1 MEMLQEGWEQALL
14 RVAARDDVT
23 AVLFLILPV
32 KNLHKCST
40 LMLVLLS
47 LLLAVINSWRS
58 EQNCD

>member
-47 LLLAVINSWRS
+47 LLLAVINPWRS

>member
-23 AVLFLILPV
+23 AALFLILPV

-47 LLLAVINSWRS
+47 LLLAVINPWRS

>member
-14 RVAARDDVT
+14 RVAVRDDVT